1 MVPDTSI
8 DSLSL
13 VNKKDAGT
21 ANSKINSGVVINW
34 TVTAGSAK
42 INWDPICFWS
52 KRKPQGFYKVLIPSL
67 VTSTD
72 YFNPWHYLQGTEGHL
87 KVKQGTLHYLGT

>member
-42 INWDPICFWS
+42 IN
-52 KRKPQGFYKVLIPSL
+52 
-67 VTSTD
+67 
-72 YFNPWHYLQGTEGHL
+72 
-87 KVKQGTLHYLGT
+87 